1 MGSLSGSTTSPSSS
15 SSSSAAS
22 NESRSLWGVHMLL
35 RPVTGAQRHINPMLQ
50 LGRRPAHHGLRPT
63 LVSTRCVHS
72 TTDTHPLSPFRV
84 DAISDG
90 FNDCGADGRSCS
102 EPPILWPT
110 PRAAASCA
118 GSCTTRAS
126 RGRVGWRASRAAA
139 ALLSQPC
146 SVDLIYGELWA
157 GRLSLPVTDG
167 VELYDLLGVY
177 LGHADV
183 TPFPAKPAGLVPYEH
198 SSCQ

>member
-1 MGSLSGSTTSPSSS
+1 MGRLSGSTTSPSSS

-90 FNDCGADGRSCS
+90 FNDCGADGCPNLA
-102 EPPILWPT
+102 ELL
-110 PRAAASCA
+110 
-118 GSCTTRAS
+118 RAS
-126 RGRVGWRASRAAA
+126 DPVADAEGRRLLRGLVYDPRLPWARRVAG
-139 ALLSQPC
+139 PC